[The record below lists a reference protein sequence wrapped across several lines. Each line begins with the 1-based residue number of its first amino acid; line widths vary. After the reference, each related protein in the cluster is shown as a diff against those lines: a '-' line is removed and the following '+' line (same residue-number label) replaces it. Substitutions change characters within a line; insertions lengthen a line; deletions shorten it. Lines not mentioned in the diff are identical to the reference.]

1 MNLDRPPGERRVY
14 SNLAFQLL
22 GPLIEEVAGEDHRSH
37 VGAAI
42 LRPLGLT
49 NTAWTPEDV
58 PGDRL
63 AVGHERMPGQ
73 PPRARPYWRPG
84 AADAAGGLYSSVED
98 LARYA
103 AFNLAAWPARDEPEV
118 GPLRRATLREAQ
130 SLAVL
135 TSFSAASMRDGP
147 ARASVSGSGLGF
159 GVQVHCSIDHLVAL
173 AGKTLNYRA
182 ALSHLR
188 SLPAGGLAV
197 FGGLFAA
204 LAVAAIGCRRFRV
217 PTLAWLDCWAPAVAL
232 GGVIER
238 VGAFLAGADFGMYV
252 GPGDLGHVLSVTYPE
267 GSPAFMLHTAAF
279 PGLPGLTE
287 TSSAPVHPV
296 QLYLAATCAVA
307 FLVGL
312 ALRRRRRF
320 SGQAFLAVAAVFLLG
335 RAVLFEP
342 LRFDA
347 SPLAL
352 GPLRVQQVSGL
363 GLLLVSAIAWR
374 MLAAR
379 AAARPGEARQ
389 WEGGPWTPG
398 A

>member
-1 MNLDRPPGERRVY
+1 MAPELFTLPG
-14 SNLAFQLL
+14 L
-22 GPLIEEVAGEDHRSH
+22 GW
-37 VGAAI
+37 AI
-42 LRPLGLT
+42 
-49 NTAWTPEDV
+49 TPY
-58 PGDRL
+58 GL
-63 AVGHERMPGQ
+63 AV
-73 PPRARPYWRPG
+73 
-84 AADAAGGLYSSVED
+84 
-98 LARYA
+98 
-103 AFNLAAWPARDEPEV
+103 
-118 GPLRRATLREAQ
+118 
-130 SLAVL
+130 AVAL
-135 TSFSAASMRDGP
+135 VTSW
-147 ARASVSGSGLGF
+147 
-159 GVQVHCSIDHLVAL
+159 LVAL
-173 AGKTLNYRA
+173 ILARRDKLPTEVLGTVFVLSAIFGLLVARAGYLLQQGQA
-182 ALSHLR
+182 LELSHLR

-238 VGAFLAGADFGMYV
+238 VGAFVAGADFGMYV

-312 ALRRRRRF
+312 GLRRRRRF

-379 AAARPGEARQ
+379 ATARPSEARQ
-389 WEGGPWTPG
+389 WEGGPWTPR